1 MQRLYTIWLKPPS
14 EAEHDLNTETLNT
27 ETKMTLSHQLKAG
40 IAAAALT
47 ALFAGA
53 AGANTLRMADSTDIA
68 AMDPH
73 SMTESNTIGFLNHVY
88 EGLVRYNDD
97 LVVEPALATSWEFV
111 EPTRLRFTLRERVTF
126 HNGNP
131 FTADDVVASL
141 ERAAHESSPVKS
153 NIPGMV
159 SVAKVDDHTVDL
171 TLAGPDPIVLN
182 YLTNI
187 LILDQEWMAEHD
199 ALLPADVRGGREGY
213 AVANSN
219 GTGPFMLESR
229 QPDAR
234 TVLAVNENWW
244 DEPEHNLTRIEFSPI
259 GSDATRIAALLSGE
273 LDFITPAPLQDIER
287 INRSEGASVII
298 APALRTIMLGMNQHD
313 KLHDSNL
320 TDKNPLQDQRVRLA
334 LWQAIDMD
342 LIRKKIMREMSRNA
356 GLLVAPPVPGYDKAL
371 DVIPATDPEAAKAL
385 LAEAGFGDG
394 FEVGFD
400 CPNDRY
406 VNDEEICQAITAMW
420 ARIGVTAKLNAQ
432 TKSKHFEK
440 VLSGNTDIF
449 MVGWATLPMLDT
461 YSVMSA
467 LLHTPSER
475 LGAWNPG
482 GYHSAEIDDLTAKVA
497 VELDPATRTAMMSE
511 ALKIARDDV
520 AMIPLHQQ
528 PLAWAVRD
536 GVNIPITA
544 DNKPRLWYA
553 TVE

>member
-1 MQRLYTIWLKPPS
+1 MLAIIKKNRKP
-14 EAEHDLNTETLNT
+14 NFTER
-27 ETKMTLSHQLKAG
+27 KMTFKPRFKMGLA
-40 IAAAALT
+40 IATLT
-47 ALFAGA
+47 SAMAITA
-53 AGANTLRMADSTDIA
+53 HANTLRMADSTDIA

-88 EGLVRYNDD
+88 EGLVRYNKD
-97 LVVEPALATSWEFV
+97 LQVEPALATSLEFV
-111 EPTRLRFTLRERVTF
+111 EPARLRFTLREGVSF

-141 ERAAHESSPVKS
+141 ERASADISPVKS
-153 NIPGMV
+153 NLPGLEAV
-159 SVAKVDDHTVDL
+159 EKVDDFTVDL
-171 TLAGPDPIVLN
+171 ILKGPDPIVLN

-187 LILDQEWMAEHD
+187 HILDKEWMTEHD
-199 ALLPADVRGGREGY
+199 ALMPADMRGGRENY

-219 GTGPFMLESR
+219 GTGPFTLESR

-234 TVLAVNENWW
+234 TVLTVNDGWW

-273 LDFITPAPLQDIER
+273 LDFITPAPLQDIDR
-287 INRSEGASVII
+287 IDRAEGANVIV
-298 APALRTIMLGMNQHD
+298 APALRTIMLGLNQND
-313 KLHDSNL
+313 KLFESNL
-320 TDKNPLQDQRVRLA
+320 TDENPLQDKRVREA
-334 LWQAIDMD
+334 LWMAIDME
-342 LIRKKIMREMSRNA
+342 LIRDKIMRDRSRNSN
-356 GLLVAPPVPGYDKAL
+356 LLVAPPVPGYDAAL
-371 DVIPATDPEAAKAL
+371 DTRPAADLEKAKGL
-385 LAEAGFGDG
+385 LSDAGYADG

-420 ARIGVTAKLNAQ
+420 SRLGVEARLNAQ

-440 VLSGNTDIF
+440 VLTGDTDIY

-461 YSVMSA
+461 YSVLSA
-467 LLHTPSER
+467 LLHTPGDR
-475 LGAWNPG
+475 MGAWNPA
-482 GYHSAEIDDLTAKVA
+482 GYSNPEIDDLTTKIAT
-497 VELDPATRTAMMSE
+497 ELDPEKRTAMMTE
-511 ALKIARDDV
+511 ALEIARDDV

-528 PLAWAVRD
+528 PLAWAVQD

-553 TVE
+553 TVD

>member
-1 MQRLYTIWLKPPS
+1 MTFKSRLTSGL
-14 EAEHDLNTETLNT
+14 AAT
-27 ETKMTLSHQLKAG
+27 A
-40 IAAAALT
+40 IAALM
-47 ALFAGA
+47 AGA

-88 EGLVRYNDD
+88 EGLVRYNQD
-97 LVVEPALATSWEFV
+97 LEVEPALAESWEFV
-111 EPTRLRFTLRERVTF
+111 EPTRLRFKLREGVSF

-141 ERAAHESSPVKS
+141 ERAAHETSPVKS
-153 NIPGMV
+153 NIPGME
-159 SVAKVDDHTVDL
+159 SIEKVDEHTVDL
-171 TLAGPDPIVLN
+171 VLSGPDPIVLN

-199 ALLPADVRGGREGY
+199 ALLPADMRGGRENY

-234 TVLAVNENWW
+234 TVLTVNEDWW

-273 LDFITPAPLQDIER
+273 LDFITPAPLQDVERIER
-287 INRSEGASVII
+287 ADGASVII
-298 APALRTIMLGMNQHD
+298 APALRTIMLGLNHTD
-313 KLHDSNL
+313 SLHNSNL
-320 TDKNPLQDQRVRLA
+320 TDKNPLQDVRVRQA
-334 LWQAIDMD
+334 LWRAIDME
-342 LIRKKIMREMSRNA
+342 LIRKKIMRDMSRNTA
-356 GLLVAPPVPGYDKAL
+356 LLVAPPVPGYSEEL
-371 DVIPATDPEAAKAL
+371 DVLPPADPEAAKAL
-385 LAEAGFGDG
+385 LSEAGFGEG

-400 CPNDRY
+400 CPSSRY

-420 ARIGVTAKLNAQ
+420 ARIGVDAQ
-432 TKSKHFEK
+432 LTTQTPSKHFEK
-440 VLSGNTDIF
+440 VLAGGADIF
-449 MVGWATLPMLDT
+449 MVGWATLPMLDS
-461 YSVMSA
+461 YSVLSA
-467 LLHTPSER
+467 LLHTKGDR
-475 LGAWNPG
+475 MGAWNPG
-482 GYHSAEIDDLTAKVA
+482 GYSNPELDALTAKVA
-497 VELDPATRTAMMSE
+497 VELDAEKRNAMMSE
-511 ALKIARDDV
+511 ALKIARDEV

-553 TVE
+553 TIE